1 MPKRK
6 INFFLISILIVS
18 GLAFSNYFSSAKQS
32 GDDGQGDKARGKN
45 IEREYGDNE
54 IPEADGDYK
63 VRGDSTARVRV
74 IIHKERG
81 KTPAPSSL
89 VCSDPDAS
97 APVDWAGWKIPA
109 CWTYKTNP
117 ARAPASVGRTNFV
130 AIALSSF
137 TAWASQSGIS
147 FTRLADTTATK
158 KSRDNQNIVVWGT
171 TSGTALG
178 VTYIWYNS
186 LTKTAVELDTILNK
200 QKPWSW
206 TTYAAGLCANPTT
219 YDAQNILTH
228 EIGHWLGLDDE
239 YDSLHLNSTMYG
251 YGSKGEIKKDTLTTG
266 DIAGIKAIY

>member
-89 VCSDPDAS
+89 VCS
-97 APVDWAGWKIPA
+97 
-109 CWTYKTNP
+109 
-117 ARAPASVGRTNFV
+117 APASVGRTNFV